1 MDHKF
6 QKSYVDD
13 KKKFYNKYIYTRS
26 EGLYL
31 IMKRETIVK
40 NCNTNE
46 RSFMYYETDTES
58 HEISITSFSVTC
70 STEQDWDSLPY
81 CRTLQ
86 LCKYSSCYVRPQS
99 SLYTHSS
106 SYGGRQCGDYRY
118 CILWWIEFGAL
129 ADNIIYFSTAHCG
142 SLATS
147 CHDFWNV
154 WWFCV
159 HLVYT

>member
-1 MDHKF
+1 VDHKF

-70 STEQDWDSLPY
+70 STEQD
-81 CRTLQ
+81 
-86 LCKYSSCYVRPQS
+86 
-99 SLYTHSS
+99 
-106 SYGGRQCGDYRY
+106 
-118 CILWWIEFGAL
+118 
-129 ADNIIYFSTAHCG
+129 
-142 SLATS
+142 
-147 CHDFWNV
+147 
-154 WWFCV
+154 
-159 HLVYT
+159 